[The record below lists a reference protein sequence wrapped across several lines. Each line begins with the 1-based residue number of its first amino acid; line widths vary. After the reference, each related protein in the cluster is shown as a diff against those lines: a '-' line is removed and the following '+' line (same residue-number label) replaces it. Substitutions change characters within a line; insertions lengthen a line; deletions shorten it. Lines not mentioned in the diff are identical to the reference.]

1 MNYRIY
7 DEHGRMVKTIATNA
21 ADLVDLNTP
30 PGGRAE
36 PVGESQSAAD
46 LIPSS
51 KKA

>member
-1 MNYRIY
+1 VNYRIY

-36 PVGESQSAAD
+36 PVGEGRSAAG